1 MPIQPDLSDRNRCVA
16 THWELPVQCV
26 LSPTHRDD
34 HEAWHPESG
43 NRIRFC
49 GESVRPYTEE
59 LYHGKWTRLHGDRSV
74 APAAAI
80 GNGLADLFQR
90 IGPPADRTAEK

>member
-1 MPIQPDLSDRNRCVA
+1 MPLQPDLSDRNRCIA

-49 GESVRPYTEE
+49 GESVSPYTEE
-59 LYHGKWTRLHGDRSV
+59 LYHGEWTRLYDAR
-74 APAAAI
+74 ATE
-80 GNGLADLFQR
+80 N
-90 IGPPADRTAEK
+90 